1 MGTKLSVYSGKPYKE
16 SFLEKDH
23 PSMDLGEGSK
33 PTKPRGK
40 EEEEED
46 RVLMQLK
53 KIQAHVSVWGL
64 LMASQ
69 KNRKAVLDA
78 LNGKEVLIETTLQEV
93 LSLMGVEGSSHYFLD
108 FSDEGL
114 PAKGATHTRP

>member
-1 MGTKLSVYSGKPYKE
+1 
-16 SFLEKDH
+16 
-23 PSMDLGEGSK
+23 
-33 PTKPRGK
+33 
-40 EEEEED
+40 
-46 RVLMQLK
+46 MQLK

-69 KNRKAVLDA
+69 KHRKAILDA